1 MAQMQE
7 TSVET
12 LVREFLSVTLR
23 LGSQI
28 QAGLAEPIDLDPIL
42 AVVLGSM
49 HGLIDQSGEPNG
61 VKFWRHGLGA
71 MLKDGRTPLQI
82 PGKVDVDVELVR
94 DPEGLTSTHYEIRPH
109 CVQYFAQSLARRV
122 PSAMEI
128 ERACIRLVDKGVLLG
143 TFTPTGQPDA
153 RWSTGKWWIR
163 SPLFGP
169 KRNVPGDAAPNHIS
183 ELHRFFTALNVEVK
197 PRRLKPLS
205 WDDVRF
211 VEEPF

>member
-1 MAQMQE
+1 MQE
-7 TSVET
+7 TSQET

-28 QAGLAEPIDLDPIL
+28 QAGLAEPIDLDPIR
-42 AVVLGSM
+42 AVVFASM
-49 HGLIDQSGEPNG
+49 YGLIDQGGEING

-82 PGKVDVDVELVR
+82 PGKVDVDVDVELRR
-94 DPEGLTSTHYEIRPH
+94 DPDGLTSTHYKIRPD
-109 CVQYFAQSLARRV
+109 CVQYFARSLDRPV
-122 PSAMEI
+122 PSEMEI

-153 RWSTGKWWIR
+153 RRSRGKWWIR
-163 SPLFGP
+163 SPLIGP
-169 KRNVPGDAAPNHIS
+169 KRNEPGDAAPNLIS
-183 ELHRFFTALNVEVK
+183 ELGRFFTALNIQVK
-197 PRRLKPLS
+197 PRRLKPIS
-205 WDDVRF
+205 WDDVGF